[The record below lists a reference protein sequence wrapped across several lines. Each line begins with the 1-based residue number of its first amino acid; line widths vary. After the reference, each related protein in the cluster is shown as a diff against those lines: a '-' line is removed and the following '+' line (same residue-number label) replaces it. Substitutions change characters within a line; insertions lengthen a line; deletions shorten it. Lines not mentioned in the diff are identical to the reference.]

1 MDALEKSSA
10 LEKVLF
16 AFVAIFVVVPMG
28 VAFGRYALDFRIS
41 ELQTAF
47 FAVLLQNV
55 GFAVLQSAASAAL
68 ALALGLALGIW
79 LALTPGRAVRL
90 VSAWVS
96 ALGNYAFVMPG
107 VAVALAVLD
116 LHERGLPVPE
126 AGFFAIVAA
135 HVSMNAL
142 AIGSFTEKR
151 LLQGLARG
159 DADLL
164 EVATM
169 LTPRKWYA
177 LRTVFG
183 RVFAEVARSWGPL
196 VFLWSFQ
203 SFGTVLVLA
212 SQPTESGPE
221 VLLYHSLW
229 NDPSSARALVLA
241 LLNVGLGIFLVRKL
255 TSRPYAE
262 DILSATSVEPPPA
275 ARPAA
280 LGAIGF
286 VCAVLASLVPVW
298 TLLGPVAGFFSG
310 ASLAAFDGEAT
321 ASTILLCLAHGAVVA
336 GLGLCLVASRSRART
351 YVTWGLGLSTS
362 VFALGWMAIGW
373 DRFATGVP
381 AIFVGALAGSAVRL
395 PWLAA
400 WIEARLRA
408 LPPELSEAAALL
420 GGSRAVMW
428 RLRWPFCRDVVWRA
442 AVLSFVSMCG
452 DVAIAGIFLRD
463 VPTLASSAQRAAS
476 RYDFSGSS
484 WLLGVLAGFAVLGM
498 FLQEA
503 LLRRYKRAT

>member
-1 MDALEKSSA
+1 MDALEPKSS
-10 LEKVLF
+10 LEKILF
-16 AFVAIFVVVPMG
+16 AFVAIFVILPLG
-28 VAFGRYALDFRIS
+28 VALGRYALDFSVS
-41 ELQTAF
+41 ELQLSF
-47 FAVLLQNV
+47 FSVLLQNV
-55 GFAVLQSAASAAL
+55 SFAALQSLASAL
-68 ALALGLALGIW
+68 VALALGLSLGTW
-79 LALTPGRAVRL
+79 LALSPGRAVRAA
-90 VSAWVS
+90 SAWVS

-116 LHERGLPVPE
+116 LHERGLPIPD

-142 AIGSFTEKR
+142 AIASFTEKR
-151 LLQGLARG
+151 ILQGLGRG

-164 EVATM
+164 EIAAL

-229 NDPSSARALVLA
+229 NDPSSARALMLA
-241 LLNVGLGIFLVRKL
+241 VLNVGLGIFLVRKL
-255 TSRPYAE
+255 TPRPYAE
-262 DILSATSVEPPPA
+262 EILSASSVDAPRA
-275 ARPAA
+275 ARPAL
-280 LGAIGF
+280 LGGVGLVGF
-286 VCAVLASLVPVW
+286 VLASIVPAW
-298 TLLGPVAGFFSG
+298 TLVGPLAGLVSG
-310 ASLAAFDGEAT
+310 ASLASLDWTAT
-321 ASTILLCLAHGAVVA
+321 IATFALCLAHAAAVA
-336 GLGLCLVASRSRART
+336 GLGLCLVASRPAGRKFI
-351 YVTWGLGLSTS
+351 TWGLGLSTS
-362 VFALGWMAIGW
+362 VFALGWIAIGW
-373 DRFATGVP
+373 DRLAVGVP

-408 LPPELSEAAALL
+408 LPPELAEAAALL

-463 VPTLASSAQRAAS
+463 VPTLASKAQRAAS

-484 WLLGVLAGFAVLGM
+484 WLLGALAGFAVLGM

-503 LLRRYKRAT
+503 LLRRYKRAP